1 MSCRRPATIQGVRT
15 AALPSPSC
23 PWCNMPSF
31 VASIDGRRHSPTL
44 FHVPTAVSTYTRD
57 PIVLEK
63 RANDIIS
70 QLRLLPNIER
80 LIFHRGSY
88 TEAEIVQ
95 YLGVLPDWP
104 RLRQIDSYLVIMKSL
119 ATLKHLHSRLP
130 AVNTLSMGWTWSS
143 QILQNDLVFW
153 SEHLR
158 DLTLIVR
165 LAQHVDWR

>member
-1 MSCRRPATIQGVRT
+1 
-15 AALPSPSC
+15 
-23 PWCNMPSF
+23 MPSF
-31 VASIDGRRHSPTL
+31 VVSIDGRRHLPTL
-44 FHVPTAVSTYTRD
+44 FHVPTASSIYTRD

-63 RANDIIS
+63 RADDITS

-80 LIFHRGSY
+80 LIFYRGPY

-104 RLRQIDSYLVIMKSL
+104 RLRQIDSDLAIIKSL
-119 ATLKHLHSRLP
+119 VTLKHLHSRLP
-130 AVNTLSMGWTWSS
+130 AVDTLSMGWTWNPH
-143 QILQNDLVFW
+143 ILQNDLVFW

-165 LAQHVDWR
+165 LVQHVDWR